1 MKEKVSYS
9 NVELLEIIKTSADD
23 NAISKA
29 KRLLNSRNL
38 SEEELN
44 RVELNYQKYRNYK
57 LKRQNDSLTY
67 DEWLTFFL
75 FSFFSSKKTIW
86 ENEDFSETE
95 IERFKKHGYQKKLKQ
110 AQQTKLFGL
119 IFWALMIFLF
129 YFITNYK

>member
-29 KRLLNSRNL
+29 KQLLNSRNL
-38 SEEELN
+38 SEEELH
-44 RVELNYQKYRNYK
+44 RVELNYQKYKNYK
-57 LKRQNDSLTY
+57 LKRQSDSLTY

-75 FSFFSSKKTIW
+75 FSFFSSKKTLW
-86 ENEDFSETE
+86 ENEDFSESE

>member
-1 MKEKVSYS
+1 MKEKVCYS

-23 NAISKA
+23 NAVSKA
-29 KRLLNSRNL
+29 KQLLNSRNL
-38 SEEELN
+38 SEEELH

-67 DEWLTFFL
+67 NEWLTFFL
-75 FSFFSSKKTIW
+75 FSFFSSKKTLW
-86 ENEDFSETE
+86 ENEDFSESE

-119 IFWALMIFLF
+119 IFWVLMIFLF